1 MKELNLRLH
10 ELMRS
15 DELDLESITWQG
27 PEIDDRFVLDQLST
41 AHRGLLEQINGF
53 VQFGGGF
60 HIFGACFAPDWHAL
74 GQLWIGP
81 DRLHVGYPELRKS
94 DVPFGEDCMGDQ
106 FLIRNDTVIRLS
118 AEIGEVEPTGHSLW
132 EFLRSAQENPVEFLE
147 LHPLIQFQNEGGK
160 LRPGELLN
168 AAPPFV
174 FKESA
179 KGVSLKAVPA
189 IEQRTFT
196 RTLYA
201 GLKDVP
207 DGSKVRLVAKDAPR
221 NANEKKRPKK

>member
-1 MKELNLRLH
+1 MSN
-10 ELMRS
+10 
-15 DELDLESITWQG
+15 DGFDLESITWQG
-27 PEIDDRFVLDQLST
+27 PEIDDRFVFDQLST

-60 HIFGACFAPDWHAL
+60 HVFGACFTPDWHAL
-74 GQLWIGP
+74 RQLWIGP
-81 DRLHVGYPELRKS
+81 HRLHLGYPELRKS

-106 FLIRNDTVIRLS
+106 FLLRNDTVIRLS
-118 AEIGEVEPTGHSLW
+118 AEACEVEPTGLSLW
-132 EFLRSAQENPVEFLE
+132 EFLRSAQEDPVEFLQ

-160 LRPGELLN
+160 LKPGELLN

-179 KGVSLKAVPA
+179 NGVSLKAVPA
-189 IEQRTFT
+189 SEQRTFM
-196 RTLYA
+196 RTLYV

-207 DGSKVRLVAKDAPR
+207 EGRKVRLVAKDAPR
-221 NANEKKRPKK
+221 NAKEKRHPKK